1 MAQTGTEKK
10 KIHTSK
16 KTHHITVM
24 NVSKLWLLQC
34 DAIKNIQQV
43 TLG

>member
-1 MAQTGTEKK
+1 
-10 KIHTSK
+10 
-16 KTHHITVM
+16 M

-43 TLG
+43 TLGWALNRIRLYTYIKRNRWT